1 MPLHARLATAAS
13 ANAACHATGARF
25 RSLPISIEK
34 VLGLE
39 SSSPCISSPP
49 AIARKTWNAS
59 HEAV

>member
-1 MPLHARLATAAS
+1 MPLPARLGTAAI
-13 ANAACHATGARF
+13 ANADYHATGAWF

-39 SSSPCISSPP
+39 SSSPCISSPL